1 MKKYISV
8 LIALALLTGCSGGAG
23 FPEESV
29 VYESETTTAFL
40 SETATVKSAT
50 EESKTET
57 TTVKSVTEESKTETT
72 TVKSVTEES
81 ETETAAAEAVT
92 ETSEAETSVQT
103 TSETTQPPAET
114 EETVS
119 ETTRYKHRARDVN
132 PPHTE
137 VPSAN
142 GVIMG
147 VKRGDYDCDE
157 HAYNYLIRSQEQLDI
172 YNGYTENSIIYE
184 DIDFEKY
191 SIASFSL
198 NLGSSGYK
206 YSCNDLVIDGRY
218 IIFVYGVEGVGAS
231 DDMARTFGYA
241 LIPNELLTEESYHG
255 WRTPGEEYDET
266 EGYIVS
272 LSFDTEEYYAAKIC
286 AYAEKY
292 GAKDLFIWYGC
303 RKGGSPYSYIGVNAE
318 FSDKESAEEFKKLFE
333 NGIDAVPYDKAEN
346 GTPSGFRAI
355 ECGVGFEGDITG
367 EYDYETI
374 HRGLERIGKNCLV
387 EKEELHL
394 RYNCTETSSYYSG
407 YSHNM
412 DFTYHDRCIGRAWR
426 ADISTPEDFDQ
437 LCEDMNYFPYGNGYF
452 EFNIEA
458 FFVFE

>member
-1 MKKYISV
+1 MKKYIAV
-8 LIALALLTGCSGGAG
+8 LIAMALLTGCSGGAG

-57 TTVKSVTEESKTETT
+57 TTVKSVTEESETETT

-119 ETTRYKHRARDVN
+119 ETTSYKYRARDVY

-137 VPSAN
+137 VTSAN

-157 HAYNYLIRSQEQLDI
+157 HAYSYLIRSQEQLDI
-172 YNGYTENSIIYE
+172 YNGYTEDRIIFE
-184 DIDFEKY
+184 DMDFEKY
-191 SIASFSL
+191 SIAVSDFGT
-198 NLGSSGYK
+198 GSSNYK
-206 YSCNDLVIDGRY
+206 YFCKDTVIDGRY
-218 IIFVYGVEGVGAS
+218 IHLIYGIEGGGFT
-231 DDMARTFGYA
+231 DDMVRFYGYA
-241 LIPNELLTEESYHG
+241 LIPNELLTEESYYG
-255 WRTPGEEYDET
+255 WRTPGEEYGAENYSEWLTFET
-266 EGYIVS
+266 KE
-272 LSFDTEEYYAAKIC
+272 LCAEKIC
-286 AYAEKY
+286 VYAEKY
-292 GAKDLFIWYGC
+292 GADSLMLSYNGYN
-303 RKGGSPYSYIGVNAE
+303 GEYSFTDVRAE

-394 RYNCTETSSYYSG
+394 RYNCTKTSSYYSG

-426 ADISTPEDFDQ
+426 ADISTPAEFDQ